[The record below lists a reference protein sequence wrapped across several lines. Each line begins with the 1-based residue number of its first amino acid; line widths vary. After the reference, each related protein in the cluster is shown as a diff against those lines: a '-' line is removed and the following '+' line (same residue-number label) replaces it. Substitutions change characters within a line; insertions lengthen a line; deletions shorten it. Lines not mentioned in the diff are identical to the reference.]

1 MMTLL
6 EISDV
11 AGKPKVKTNLPQC
24 QIGHRIQLHFC
35 LRRKN
40 AGRTEVLDVRGQ
52 FRVMAAGLDAASMP
66 QRQVL
71 SVESVG
77 ASPSWHAVKKNAEWK
92 RVLPPAKA
100 PRMVLE

>member
-11 AGKPKVKTNLPQC
+11 AGKPKVKTDLPPC
-24 QIGHRIQLHFC
+24 QIGHRFQLHFC
-35 LRRKN
+35 LKRKN
-40 AGRTEVLDVRGQ
+40 AGRIEILDVRGQ
-52 FRVMAAGLDAASMP
+52 YRVMAVGLDAASMP

-71 SVESVG
+71 SVEAVG
-77 ASPSWHAVKKNAEWK
+77 VSPSWHAVKKTSEWR

-100 PRMVLE
+100 PRTVLE

>member
-1 MMTLL
+1 MLTLL
-6 EISDV
+6 ELSDV

-24 QIGHRIQLHFC
+24 QLGQRIQLHFC
-35 LRRKN
+35 LKRRN

-71 SVESVG
+71 SVEAVS
-77 ASPSWHAVKKNAEWK
+77 ATPAWRAVKKAAEWK
-92 RVLPPAKA
+92 RALPPARA
-100 PRMVLE
+100 SRTVLE